1 MIPKYL
7 PYLRG
12 VPLGRNVN
20 PAALDPA
27 SNPGV
32 VVDDRVC
39 NSGRAISI
47 CGICAGMTWVR
58 GRIP

>member
-12 VPLGRNVN
+12 VPLGRKVF
-20 PAALDPA
+20 PAALAPA

-39 NSGRAISI
+39 SSGRTDNI
-47 CGICAGMTWVR
+47 CGIWAGISRVL